1 MARSIVSF
9 ALTAVVLV
17 LAAGAA
23 APTHAQHGDGWNPP
37 RLADGQPDLNG
48 TWNNVGSA
56 HIPLELPDALAGQD
70 VSQAEIDALVQERS
84 DARKAVTWEGHE
96 NSRGV
101 GAYANYWFDW
111 FWKEPAGCRRAGA
124 ADRAGQRQGA
134 GHDAE
139 GGRRASP
146 GTASTCTTRTRRWR
160 PATAASRA
168 APTAS

>member
-1 MARSIVSF
+1 MARSIASF
-9 ALTAVVLV
+9 ALTAVVLA
-17 LAAGAA
+17 LAGGVA
-23 APTHAQHGDGWNPP
+23 APARAQNGDGWDPP

-56 HIPLELPDALAGQD
+56 HIPLELPEALAGAD
-70 VSQAEIDALVQERS
+70 VSQEDIDALVQERS
-84 DARKAVTWEGHE
+84 DARKAVTWQGHE

-111 FWKEPAGCRRAGA
+111 FWEGAVRGRRAGA
-124 ADRAGQRQGA
+124 AGRAGQRQDA
-134 GHDAE
+134 GHDAG
-139 GGRRASP
+139 GGRERRLAPRAP
-146 GTASTCTTRTRRWR
+146 ARLVPRRWR